1 MHQVSFPVKSGCIN
15 IFLMDYNDR
24 SGRVTPCLIFIA
36 GDTQEELLQ
45 VPDSVSDDY
54 ELSEQIEYYVDD
66 LEDLYDVMK
75 YDNLGS
81 EKIRGVILE
90 ILKDSDY
97 EPRCFEIEDDDFQA
111 ILVIAEKDYDGKLR
125 DHWNPVNEA
134 DAFERLSIIANV

>member
-24 SGRVTPCLIFIA
+24 NGRVDPCLIFIA

-45 VPDSVSDDY
+45 VPDSVSEEY
-54 ELSEQIEYYVDD
+54 NLSEQVEYYIDD
-66 LEDLYDVMK
+66 LEDLYDLMDEDDVGTPEMRK
-75 YDNLGS
+75 T
-81 EKIRGVILE
+81 ILD
-90 ILKDSDY
+90 ILQDSDY

-111 ILVIAEKDYDGKLR
+111 VLVIAEKGYDGKLR
-125 DHWNPVNEA
+125 DHWDPVNEA